1 MISSDVIAGPLD
13 PWDPSHSGPFI
24 DEVDE
29 EDDVYEPEDYTG
41 DYPLENDVPDED
53 CATIG

>member
-1 MISSDVIAGPLD
+1 MNGPLD
-13 PWDPSHSGPFI
+13 PWDPGCQSIDP

-41 DYPLENDVPDED
+41 DYPLEE
-53 CATIG
+53 

>member
-1 MISSDVIAGPLD
+1 MSGPLD
-13 PWDPSHSGPFI
+13 PWNEAMPTLI

-41 DYPLENDVPDED
+41 DYPLESEVE
-53 CATIG
+53 CLI